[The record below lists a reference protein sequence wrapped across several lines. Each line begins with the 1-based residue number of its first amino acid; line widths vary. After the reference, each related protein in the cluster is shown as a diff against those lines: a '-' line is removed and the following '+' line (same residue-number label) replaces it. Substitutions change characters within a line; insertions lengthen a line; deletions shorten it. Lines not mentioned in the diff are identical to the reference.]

1 MSFQKTLGQPA
12 ASLPGDFT
20 SANLRGSVLA
30 GTGALV
36 AGPSGVTA
44 GRFAW
49 IDATGTFA
57 ANNGSGQPDG
67 FVHRLFGRAV
77 ITSYLDATTN
87 LIPGGSEVELFDR
100 GEFWVTNAGAGQVTF
115 GTKVYASLADG
126 SITFGPTGTPP
137 GGAIETNWFA
147 LSVGAAGELIKMSS
161 HPEG

>member
-87 LIPGGSEVELFDR
+87 LIPSPSARRCMPALPMARSRSARPARRQVARLKPIGSPCRL
-100 GEFWVTNAGAGQVTF
+100 APP
-115 GTKVYASLADG
+115 AS
-126 SITFGPTGTPP
+126 
-137 GGAIETNWFA
+137 
-147 LSVGAAGELIKMSS
+147 SS
-161 HPEG
+161 R